1 MVIILPLSPRMPRH
15 IRTFWRSRAL
25 IWKASF
31 WRTSQN
37 TAKMGE
43 MAKLCVSF
51 TLLHAFYT
59 RFTLFFC
66 GHPDPEISGEPSLKK
81 NSFRPFGAHFNL
93 KIIKARS
100 PPLDPPLQHT
110 FVNVVIL
117 VFYHRFAR
125 ILCDLMAYLNFYL
138 RQLKA
143 RSRSFIRPSDP
154 EVFLSICELTRIVVI
169 K

>member
-1 MVIILPLSPRMPRH
+1 
-15 IRTFWRSRAL
+15 
-25 IWKASF
+25 
-31 WRTSQN
+31 
-37 TAKMGE
+37 MGE

-66 GHPDPEISGEPSLKK
+66 GHPDPEIRGE
-81 NSFRPFGAHFNL
+81 
-93 KIIKARS
+93 RS

-154 EVFLSICELTRIVVI
+154 EVFYQSVN
-169 K
+169 

>member
-1 MVIILPLSPRMPRH
+1 
-15 IRTFWRSRAL
+15 
-25 IWKASF
+25 
-31 WRTSQN
+31 
-37 TAKMGE
+37 MGE

-51 TLLHAFYT
+51 TLLHTFYT

-66 GHPDPEISGEPSLKK
+66 GHPDPEIRGEPSLKK
-81 NSFRPFGAHFNL
+81 NSFRPFRAHFNL

-143 RSRSFIRPSDP
+143 RSRSLIRPSDP
-154 EVFLSICELTRIVVI
+154 EVLLSVCELTRIVVI

>member
-1 MVIILPLSPRMPRH
+1 
-15 IRTFWRSRAL
+15 
-25 IWKASF
+25 
-31 WRTSQN
+31 
-37 TAKMGE
+37 

-66 GHPDPEISGEPSLKK
+66 GHPDPEIRGEPSLKK
-81 NSFRPFGAHFNL
+81 NSFWPFRAHFNL

-154 EVFLSICELTRIVVI
+154 EVFFINLWINSNSCNQI
-169 K
+169 KMLVDISFEGDFVPKILVKFR

>member
-1 MVIILPLSPRMPRH
+1 
-15 IRTFWRSRAL
+15 
-25 IWKASF
+25 
-31 WRTSQN
+31 
-37 TAKMGE
+37 MGE

-66 GHPDPEISGEPSLKK
+66 GHPDPEIGGEPSPQK
-81 NSFRPFGAHFNL
+81 NSFRPFRAHFNL

-117 VFYHRFAR
+117 VFYYRFAR

-154 EVFLSICELTRIVVI
+154 EVFLSICELTRIVVV